1 MKMKGLL
8 AAAGLLAALGGAV
21 WWSNMDEVAKKGKPD
36 KDAPP
41 RILELPNDQFTELRF
56 ERRNGEP
63 TIVKLGKNARWEI
76 AAPQTLPADQSA
88 VGTIVA
94 ALATLSSDKLVEDK
108 ATNLA
113 NYGLAQPSVVISI
126 LKKDGKTLK
135 VLLGDPTAIGE
146 GTYVK
151 MDNDPRVFTIASKS
165 SIDKDWK
172 DLRDKRLL
180 RVDTEK
186 LSRLE
191 LLNGKETVEF
201 GKSGANTWTILKP
214 TTYRADNFAVEDL
227 VGKLSQAKMDDA
239 QDEDSAATKFA
250 GSALVG
256 KAKLTDAAGNQEL
269 EVRKDKEGVYYAKS
283 SAVAG
288 AFKVSNELGEAL
300 GKRLDDYRNKK
311 LFDFG
316 FQDPTRIELKGPDK
330 AWVFEKSK
338 TDWKRDGKAVQGE
351 QVQAIA
357 DKLRELSSIKFPKA
371 GGGAAHSEITVSTED
386 GKKVEKIII
395 TKSAV
400 NFYATRSGETA
411 VYEVDGKVIEDLMV
425 GAAAVRE
432 PSAAKPDAKK

>member
-239 QDEDSAATKFA
+239 QEEGASAAKFA

-288 AFKVSNELGEAL
+288 AYKVSNELGEAL
-300 GKRLDDYRNKK
+300 AKRLDDYRNKK

-395 TKSAV
+395 TKSAD

-411 VYEVDGKVIEDLMV
+411 VYEVDGKGIEDLLV

-432 PSAAKPDAKK
+432 PSAAKPDVKK